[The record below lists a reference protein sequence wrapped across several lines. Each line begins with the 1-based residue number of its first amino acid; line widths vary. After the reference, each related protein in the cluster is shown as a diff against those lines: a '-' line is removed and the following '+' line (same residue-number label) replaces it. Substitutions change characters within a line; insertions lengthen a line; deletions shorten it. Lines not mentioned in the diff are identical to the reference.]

1 MIGKILG
8 AVLGAQAA
16 EHTSKVGGA
25 GGAVLGVAAASVL
38 RRMSIPAMLALGA
51 GGYAYKKWS
60 DKREAETTK
69 RKNFQTPP
77 KASKAAA

>member
-60 DKREAETTK
+60 DKREAERAK
-69 RKNFQTPP
+69 RKSFETPP
-77 KASKAAA
+77 AAA

>member
-1 MIGKILG
+1 MLGKILG
-8 AVLGAQAA
+8 AVAGKQIADHSAGVSGPTGMIAGAL
-16 EHTSKVGGA
+16 A
-25 GGAVLGVAAASVL
+25 GSVL
-38 RRMSIPAMLALGA
+38 RRASIPALIAITA